1 MRLLSLVPLLFPL
14 LTQTFLI
21 NRDSNANKIEDK
33 LIETKG
39 EGRYFNLLEPYQGV
53 DFGANFNKLKG
64 SGDTAYFIIR
74 DTIVFWSV
82 NFLWMGIHS
91 LIWDGKVTNLQDITT
106 SLLTPGFQSELTARI
121 EDPADSRLSLSSLQ
135 ELSAVKLWNFFA
147 DPNPSTRNLYLNIGW
162 ALAQQLLWI
171 LPTFYGL
178 IDDPDA
184 RSEERIDPLA
194 VNFSQA
200 DPVAIWNRL
209 LSPQGVLTN
218 IGINT
223 LAYSG
228 KLIFWWIMSVLPDAQ
243 TDNVITG
250 RNYKKDKSL
259 WEDVADTFIE
269 DVERNVKLIIRGMEG
284 RGKGDTTDH
293 L

>member
-1 MRLLSLVPLLFPL
+1 MRLLSLVPLLCPF

-21 NRDSNANKIEDK
+21 NRDINENKDEDK
-33 LIETKG
+33 LIETEG
-39 EGRYFNLLEPYQGV
+39 EGRYFHLLAPYRDV

-64 SGDTAYFIIR
+64 PGDTAYFIVR
-74 DTIVFWSV
+74 DTIAFWAI

-91 LIWDGKVTNLQDITT
+91 LIWDGRVSNLQDIAT
-106 SLLTPGFQSELTARI
+106 SLLSPGFPSELTARI

-162 ALAQQLLWI
+162 ALSQQLLWI
-171 LPTFYGL
+171 LPTYFGL
-178 IDDPDA
+178 LNDPDS

-194 VNFSQA
+194 INFSSA
-200 DPVAIWNRL
+200 DPVALWNRL

-228 KLIFWWIMSVLPDAQ
+228 KLIFWWIMSVLPDAPA
-243 TDNVITG
+243 NSVITG
-250 RNYKKDKSL
+250 RNNREDKSL
-259 WEDVADTFIE
+259 WEDVADTFIK
-269 DVERNVKLIIRGMEG
+269 DVERNIKLMIGRLEERGI
-284 RGKGDTTDH
+284 TDQ